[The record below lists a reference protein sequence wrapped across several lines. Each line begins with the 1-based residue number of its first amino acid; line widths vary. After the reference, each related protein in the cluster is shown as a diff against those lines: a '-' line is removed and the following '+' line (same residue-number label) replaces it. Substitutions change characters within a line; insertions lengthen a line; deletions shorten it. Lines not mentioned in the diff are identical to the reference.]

1 MKKNLHIGFFFL
13 IASILISIAVHY
25 YSFNNLVWAL
35 YALSLNFIFLYI
47 IVLLIYL
54 SKKSKFLKRIF
65 Q

>member
-1 MKKNLHIGFFFL
+1 MKKLLHIGFFFL

-25 YSFNNLVWAL
+25 YSFNSLVWAL

-54 SKKSKFLKRIF
+54 SNSTSKLN
-65 Q
+65 